1 MQRYSHTEPTQT
13 ESLPP
18 FVLIFMYSHIQVHP
32 SPQTR
37 FVDQARVYI
46 QPRSVRAPTRSRAP
60 RLWYCM
66 LALSLF
72 ASKIRL
78 EGLVAI
84 RGVV

>member
-46 QPRSVRAPTRSRAP
+46 QPHSVPARLAPVP
-60 RLWYCM
+60 RVYGTVCS
-66 LALSLF
+66 LSLF
-72 ASKIRL
+72 SLPRC
-78 EGLVAI
+78 V
-84 RGVV
+84 